1 MIRLPIRTRLTLLF
15 GALAATLILL
25 TGGLLF
31 VRFRTDVT
39 RMVHERLRAQANE
52 LRAAAS
58 AGDLSAGARLIGS
71 TGSFVQVVL
80 RDGTILIS
88 SPGTIDRPFV
98 DPAAAL
104 RLRTPTT
111 ARETVP
117 TREGEIEADL
127 YLLPTQAGTIVV
139 GSDVADTRES
149 LNRLALLLGLGGA
162 GLLLVTTGLAWMLAG
177 AALRPIERMR
187 AEAASIP
194 ARERGRRLS
203 VPDTRDEV
211 ERLGATL
218 NELLGRLEDAFE
230 RERRFVDDASHE
242 LRTPLANLRTEL
254 ELALRRSRTPEE
266 LEGALRSAA
275 EESERLGR
283 LAEDLLVLARL
294 DRLPLRR
301 ERVDLAALVSDV
313 AAAFAPRAE
322 SAGVRVVAEV
332 ADGCEVEA
340 DGDRLRQALGNLLD
354 NALRYGAGEVRIGA
368 TASERDVAVAVEDQ
382 GEGFP
387 EGFLDHAFEPFARPD
402 AGRGQKGGGAGLGL
416 AIVHAVAEAHGGSA
430 HAENTSAGAVVRLV
444 LPKAEADLSTNR

>member
-1 MIRLPIRTRLTLLF
+1 MLTGSLLF
-15 GALAATLILL
+15 A
-25 TGGLLF
+25 
-31 VRFRTDVT
+31 RFRVDVD

-80 RDGTILIS
+80 RDGTILVS

-104 RLRTPTT
+104 GLRSPTT
-111 ARETVP
+111 VRETVP

-127 YLLPTQAGTIVV
+127 YLLPTEAGTIVV
-139 GSDVADTRES
+139 GSNVAETRES
-149 LNRLALLLGLGGA
+149 LSRLALLLGFGGA

-187 AEAASIP
+187 SEAASIP
-194 ARERGRRLS
+194 AGERGRRLP

-211 ERLGATL
+211 ERLGSTL

-242 LRTPLANLRTEL
+242 LRTPLASLRTEL
-254 ELALRRSRTPEE
+254 ELALRRSRTPVE
-266 LEGALRSAA
+266 LEAALRSAA

-294 DRLPLRR
+294 DRLPMRPEPL
-301 ERVDLAALVSDV
+301 DLDGLVSEAV
-313 AAAFAPRAE
+313 AAFAARAE
-322 SAGVRVVAEV
+322 SAGVRVVREV
-332 ADGCEVEA
+332 PDGCTIEA

-354 NALRYGAGEVRIGA
+354 NALRYGAGGGEVRIS
-368 TASERDVAVAVEDQ
+368 ASVGERDVELTVEDR

-387 EGFLDHAFEPFARPD
+387 EGFLAHAFEPFARPD
-402 AGRGQKGGGAGLGL
+402 TGRGRPGGGAGLGL
-416 AIVHAVAEAHGGSA
+416 AIVRAVAEAHGGSA
-430 HAENTSAGAVVRLV
+430 VAESSPDGAVVRLV
-444 LPKAEADLSTNR
+444 LPRGAADLSTKR